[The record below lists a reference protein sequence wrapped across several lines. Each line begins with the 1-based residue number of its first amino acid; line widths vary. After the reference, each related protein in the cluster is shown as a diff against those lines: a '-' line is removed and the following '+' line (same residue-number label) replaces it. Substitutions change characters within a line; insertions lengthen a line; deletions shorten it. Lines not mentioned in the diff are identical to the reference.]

1 MMPRVEAGQL
11 DVAWTPLEPRTNA
24 RVSQAEGAPCPAAVW
39 AIISKSSGRGQS
51 VSCPKGQSGA
61 SMAARRTVAYR
72 SVRMKR
78 WIALVIAE
86 GLELSLDP
94 SRSEI
99 SPSQAQQRVSDISRV
114 HSAVKKARPQLQRSN
129 DAA

>member
-1 MMPRVEAGQL
+1 
-11 DVAWTPLEPRTNA
+11 
-24 RVSQAEGAPCPAAVW
+24 
-39 AIISKSSGRGQS
+39 
-51 VSCPKGQSGA
+51 
-61 SMAARRTVAYR
+61 
-72 SVRMKR
+72 MKR

-99 SPSQAQQRVSDISRV
+99 SPVQAQQRVSDISRV